1 MTLLIVISMIYLLG
15 YFLAY
20 TMNRIEIAVGKQVY
34 TKGDRLINIV
44 LSLLSWLLVIV
55 LLVQAW
61 FKSIGPEYFKQPVK
75 PLQEEPAK

>member
-1 MTLLIVISMIYLLG
+1 MAILIILGLVYLFG
-15 YFLAY
+15 YYLAF
-20 TMNRIEIAVGKQVY
+20 TMNRIELEVEKLVY
-34 TKGDRLINIV
+34 TRRDRMINIV

-61 FKSIGPEYFKQPVK
+61 FKMIGPAYFNQPVK